1 MKYIKIV
8 FFICAIHTLFSLKM
22 SAQDNK
28 IIVSAVVLDTK
39 GNNIPGAIIV
49 DDNDQTVTAND
60 SGEFSLSANVNSSLL
75 IKVPGYKTSTVQ
87 VKSDLKT
94 IVLQAESSN
103 MVNVAFNKVD
113 KADILGGVSNVNIAG
128 MLNTNYSIFS
138 LDNLASF
145 IPGYHGN
152 GIWGTN
158 NRLVIVDGVPR
169 DEFNVMP
176 FEIDDITVLKSAAA
190 VALYG
195 SRAAKGVISITTKR
209 GTAKK
214 SKFDVRLNHSLYVP
228 KRYAEF
234 LGSAEYMTLF
244 NEALRNDARIT
255 NSTPSGLYSDEE
267 IANYAAGTNPF
278 RYPDLDFYSFK
289 NVNKFATRSEIV
301 TEYTGGTESAQF
313 YVNIGNFNSTSLLDI
328 GNGKKEG
335 ENRFNVRGNLD
346 IKINDM
352 ISTKINTNVTFYD
365 NETAQGN
372 FWGAAATLRP
382 NLIAPLIPLSYL
394 GNLDAASQARLSSN
408 PFIIDGQYILGGTQT
423 QATNP
428 FADIYTRGTRQAT
441 TRKYQFDATINF
453 DLARV
458 LKGLSFDTQFAIDY
472 NTSYA
477 QNISDNT
484 YAVYVP
490 TWTGDKITELNQV
503 GTNVNNNSRTLEASY
518 QRQTLFFSGAFKYKN
533 TFNKVHNVSSMLVAH
548 GYKLAESQVYHAIGS
563 ANLGFQAAYNF
574 KQKYYLDFT
583 ANQVH
588 SARFAEGNRG
598 AFSPTA
604 SIGWRISNEDFLAN
618 ATFIDDLKLTASAG
632 ILNTDLDFESL
643 ITGNG
648 AYFLDRDVYSTNNG
662 AYFSWQEG
670 RQLRATDIQRVGNPD
685 LTYQKRKEISFGLE
699 SSLFKNS
706 LQFSASYFVHELTGI
721 PINDINLYPSFM
733 AGQFPSPSSFVPY
746 VNYNADNRQGF
757 DLGISFNKRM
767 NKVDLN
773 VGMVATYYKA
783 DAGLRNDIT
792 FEEAYQK
799 RQGMPIDALWGLKSD
814 GFYSE
819 QDIIE
824 NNYPTPTFGNV
835 TAGDIKYVDVN
846 NDGLVDNNDQVYLGR
861 QGVSGSPLTLG
872 LNVTAKWKNF
882 SLFVLA
888 NRTSGS
894 VGIKGGSYYWPTA
907 GVNAKYS
914 AALRDRWTPETAETA
929 TYPRLT
935 TTAGNNNYKVSDFWL
950 FKNDR
955 INLARVQLSYD
966 LPKEYLEGTFI
977 SNVGFYINGN
987 DLLLIS
993 KERKHMETSF
1003 TGYPQMRV
1011 FSMGLTAAF

>member
-28 IIVSAVVLDTK
+28 IVVSAVVLDTK
-39 GNNIPGAIIV
+39 GVQVPGAIIT
-49 DDNDQTVTAND
+49 DSNNVTTIANEV
-60 SGEFSLSANVNSSLL
+60 GEFALTVEANSTLSVKAS
-75 IKVPGYKTSTVQ
+75 GYKLSTVQ
-87 VKSDLKT
+87 AKSDLKT
-94 IVLQAESSN
+94 IVLQLDKSN
-103 MVNVAFNKVD
+103 LVNVAFNKVD
-113 KADILGGVSNVNIAG
+113 KADILGGVSNVNIEG
-128 MLNTNYSIFS
+128 MLHTNYSLFS
-138 LDNLASF
+138 LDNLSSF

-152 GIWGTN
+152 IWGMN
-158 NRLVIVDGVPR
+158 SKLVIVDGVPR
-169 DEFNVMP
+169 DEFNVLP

-195 SRAAKGVISITTKR
+195 SRAAKGVVSITTKR

-214 SKFDVRLNHSLYVP
+214 SRFDVRFNNTLYTP
-228 KRYAEF
+228 KRYAEY

-244 NEALRNDARIT
+244 NEALVNDGIA
-255 NSTPSGLYSDEE
+255 PLYSNEE
-267 IANYAAGTNPF
+267 IANYASGSNPF
-278 RYPDLDFYSFK
+278 RYPDVDFYSFK
-289 NVNKFATRSEIV
+289 NLNKFSRRSEIV
-301 TEYTGGTESAQF
+301 TEYNGGTESAQF
-313 YVNIGNFNSTSLLDI
+313 YVNVGNYNTTSLLDI

-346 IKINDM
+346 IRVNDM
-352 ISTKINTNVTFYD
+352 ITTKINTNVTFYD
-365 NETAQGN
+365 NKMAQGN
-372 FWGAAATLRP
+372 FWSAAATLRP

-394 GNLDAASQARLSSN
+394 GNLDAASQARLSTN

-453 DLARV
+453 DLAKV

-490 TWTGDKITELNQV
+490 TWTGDNITALSQV
-503 GTNVNNNSRTLEASY
+503 GNNVNNNSRTLEASY

-583 ANQVH
+583 ANYVH

-604 SIGWRISNEDFLAN
+604 SIGWRISSEDFLAN
-618 ATFIDDLKLTASAG
+618 SSFIDDLKLTASAG

-643 ITGNG
+643 IASNG

-662 AYFSWQEG
+662 AFFSWQEG

-685 LTYQKRKEISFGLE
+685 LKYQQRKEISFGIE
-699 SSLFKNS
+699 GSLFKNK
-706 LQFSASYFVHELTGI
+706 LQFNASYFINKLIGI
-721 PINDINLYPSFM
+721 PISDVNLYPSFM
-733 AGQFPSPSSFVPY
+733 AVQFPSPSSFVPY
-746 VNYNADNRQGF
+746 VNYNADNRKGF
-757 DLGISFNKRM
+757 DVGVSFNKRV

-799 RQGMPIDALWGLKSD
+799 RQGMPIDAIWGLKND
-814 GFYSE
+814 GFYTQ
-819 QDIIE
+819 QDIID
-824 NNYPTPTFGNV
+824 NDYPTPAFGNV
-835 TAGDIKYVDVN
+835 KAGDIKYVDIN

-861 QGVSGSPLTLG
+861 GGWAGSPLTLG
-872 LNVTAKWKNF
+872 LNMTAKWKHF

-888 NRTSGS
+888 NQTSGS
-894 VGIKGGSYYWPTA
+894 VGLKNSSYYWPTA

-935 TTAGNNNYKVSDFWL
+935 TTAGANNYRNSDFWL

-955 INLARVQLSYD
+955 FNLARIQFSFD
-966 LPKEYLEGTFI
+966 LPKEYLPSSGFI
-977 SNVGFYINGN
+977 SNLGLYVNGN

-993 KERKHMETSF
+993 KERKHMETNIGSM
-1003 TGYPQMRV
+1003 PQMRS
-1011 FSMGLTAAF
+1011 FNMGLTATF

>member
-28 IIVSAVVLDTK
+28 ILVSAVVLDTK
-39 GNNIPGAIIV
+39 GNSIPGAIIV

-75 IKVPGYKTSTVQ
+75 VKVPGYKANTVQ

-94 IVLQAESSN
+94 IVLQAENSN

-128 MLNTNYSIFS
+128 MLNTNYSISS

-152 GIWGTN
+152 GIWGMN
-158 NRLVIVDGVPR
+158 SRLVIVDGVPR

-195 SRAAKGVISITTKR
+195 SRAAKGVVSITTKR

-214 SKFDVRLNHSLYVP
+214 SRFDVRLNHSLYVP
-228 KRYAEF
+228 KRYAEY

-244 NEALRNDARIT
+244 NEALGNDGIA
-255 NSTPSGLYSDEE
+255 PLYSNEE
-267 IANYAAGTNPF
+267 IANYASGSNPF
-278 RYPDLDFYSFK
+278 RYPDVDFYSFK

-313 YVNIGNFNSTSLLDI
+313 YVNVGNYNTTSLLDI

-365 NETAQGN
+365 NKTAQGN

-382 NLIAPLIPLSYL
+382 NLVAPLLPLSYI
-394 GNLDAASQARLSSN
+394 GNLDAASQARLNSN

-428 FADIYTRGTRQAT
+428 FADIYTRGLRQAT

-453 DLARV
+453 DLAKV

-490 TWTGDKITELNQV
+490 TWTGDKITGLTQV
-503 GTNVNNNSRTLEASY
+503 GNNVNNNSRTLEGSY

-533 TFNKVHNVSSMLVAH
+533 TFNKVHNVSSVLVAH

-604 SIGWRISNEDFLAN
+604 SIGWRISNENFLAN
-618 ATFIDDLKLTASAG
+618 ANFIDDLKLTASAG

-643 ITGNG
+643 IAGNG

-685 LTYQKRKEISFGLE
+685 LTYQKRKEVSFGLE
-699 SSLFKNS
+699 GSLFKNM
-706 LQFSASYFVHELTGI
+706 LQFNASYFVNKLTGI
-721 PINDINLYPSFM
+721 PINDVNLYPSFL
-733 AGQFPSPSSFVPY
+733 AVQFPSPTSFVPY
-746 VNYNADNRQGF
+746 VNYNQDNRQGF
-757 DLGISFNKRM
+757 DVGVSFNKRV

-773 VGMVATYYKA
+773 VGMVGTYYKA

-799 RQGMPIDALWGLKSD
+799 RQGMPIDALFGLKND
-814 GFYSE
+814 GFYTQ
-819 QDIIE
+819 QDITD
-824 NNYPTPTFGNV
+824 NDYPRPAFGNV
-835 TAGDIKYVDVN
+835 RAGDIKYVDIN
-846 NDGLVDNNDQVYLGR
+846 NDGLVDNNDRVYLGR
-861 QGVSGSPLTLG
+861 QGFSGSPLTLG

-894 VGIKGGSYYWPTA
+894 VGLKNNSYYQPTA

-935 TTAGNNNYKVSDFWL
+935 TTAGVNNYQVSDFWL

-955 INLARVQLSYD
+955 INLARIQLSYD
-966 LPKEYLEGTFI
+966 LPKEHLAGTFM
-977 SNVGFYINGN
+977 SNLGFYINGN

-993 KERKHMETSF
+993 KERKHMETNF
-1003 TGYPQMRV
+1003 GGYPQMRI
-1011 FSMGLTAAF
+1011 FSMGVTAAF

>member
-8 FFICAIHTLFSLKM
+8 FFICAIHTLFLPKM
-22 SAQDNK
+22 SAQVSK
-28 IIVSAVVLDTK
+28 LLVSAVVLDAK
-39 GNNIPGAIIV
+39 GNNIPGAIVV
-49 DDNDQTVTAND
+49 DENNQTVIANED
-60 SGEFSLSANVNSSLL
+60 GEFALTVDANSTLSVKA
-75 IKVPGYKTSTVQ
+75 PGYKISTFQ
-87 VKSDLKT
+87 AKPDLKT
-94 IVLQAESSN
+94 IVLQADTSN

-128 MLNTNYSIFS
+128 MLNSNYSISS
-138 LDNLASF
+138 LDNLSSF

-152 GIWGTN
+152 IWGMN
-158 NRLVIVDGVPR
+158 SKLVIVDGVPR
-169 DEFNVMP
+169 DEFNVLP
-176 FEIDDITVLKSAAA
+176 FEIEDITVLKSAAA
-190 VALYG
+190 VTLYG
-195 SRAAKGVISITTKR
+195 SRAAKGVVSITTKR

-214 SKFDVRLNHSLYVP
+214 SKFDVRLNNTLYTP
-228 KRYAEF
+228 KRYAEY
-234 LGSAEYMTLF
+234 LGSAEYMTLY
-244 NEALRNDARIT
+244 NEALANDGIA
-255 NSTPSGLYSDEE
+255 PLYSNTE
-267 IANYAAGTNPF
+267 IANHAAGTNPF
-278 RYPDLDFYSFK
+278 RFPDVDFYSFK
-289 NVNKFATRSEIV
+289 NINKFARRSEIV

-313 YVNIGNFNSTSLLDI
+313 YVNIGNYNTTSLLDI

-365 NETAQGN
+365 NNMAQGN
-372 FWGAAATLRP
+372 FWGAAATFRP
-382 NLIAPLIPLSYL
+382 NLLAPLLPLSYFE
-394 GNLDAASQARLSSN
+394 NLDAVSQGRLDSN
-408 PFIIDGQYILGGTQT
+408 PFIIDGKYILGGTPTQT
-423 QATNP
+423 TNP

-453 DLARV
+453 DLAKV

-490 TWTGDKITELNQV
+490 TWTDDKITAISAPI
-503 GTNVNNNSRTLEASY
+503 GTNAKNNLRTLDGSY

-533 TFNKVHNVSSMLVAH
+533 TFNNVHNVSGMLLAH
-548 GYKLAESQVYHAIGS
+548 GYKLAESQVYHAIGN

-604 SIGWRISNEDFLAN
+604 SIGWRISKEDFLAN
-618 ATFIDDLKLTASAG
+618 SSFIDDLKLTASAG

-643 ITGNG
+643 LTGNG
-648 AYFLDRDVYSTNNG
+648 AYFLERDVYSTNNG

-685 LTYQKRKEISFGLE
+685 LTYQQRKEISFGIE
-699 SSLFKNS
+699 GSLFKNM
-706 LQFSASYFVHELTGI
+706 LQFNASYFVNKLTGI
-721 PINDINLYPSFM
+721 PINDVNLYPSFL
-733 AGQFPSPSSFVPY
+733 AVQFPSPSSFVPF

-757 DLGISFNKRM
+757 DVGVSFNKRVS
-767 NKVDLN
+767 KVDLN

-799 RQGMPIDALWGLKSD
+799 RQGMPIDALWGLKND

-819 QDIIE
+819 QDIID
-824 NNYPTPTFGNV
+824 NNYPTPAFGSV
-835 TAGDIKYVDVN
+835 KAGDIKYVDVN

-861 QGVSGSPLTLG
+861 VGSAGSPLTLG
-872 LNVTAKWKNF
+872 LNVTAKWKHF

-888 NRTSGS
+888 NGTSGS
-894 VGIKGGSYYWPTA
+894 VGLKNSSYYWATA
-907 GVNAKYS
+907 GANAKYS

-935 TTAGNNNYKVSDFWL
+935 TTAGANNYRNSDFWL

-955 INLARVQLSYD
+955 INLSRIQFSFD
-966 LPKEYLEGTFI
+966 LPKAYLPNSGFI
-977 SNVGFYINGN
+977 SNLGLYVNGN

-993 KERKHMETSF
+993 KERRHMETNIGSM
-1003 TGYPQMRV
+1003 PQMRS
-1011 FSMGLTAAF
+1011 FNMGLTATF

>member
-39 GNNIPGAIIV
+39 GVQIPGAIIT
-49 DDNDQTVTAND
+49 DSNNQATIANEA
-60 SGEFSLSANVNSSLL
+60 GEFALTVDANSTLSVKAS
-75 IKVPGYKTSTVQ
+75 GYKISTLQ
-87 VKSDLKT
+87 AKSDLKT
-94 IVLQAESSN
+94 IVLQADNSN

-128 MLNTNYSIFS
+128 MLNTNYSISS
-138 LDNLASF
+138 LDNLSSF
-145 IPGYHGN
+145 IPGYHG

-158 NRLVIVDGVPR
+158 SRLVIVDGVPR
-169 DEFNVMP
+169 DEFNVLP
-176 FEIDDITVLKSAAA
+176 FEIEDITVLKSAAA

-195 SRAAKGVISITTKR
+195 SRAAKGVVSITTKR

-214 SKFDVRLNHSLYVP
+214 SRFDVRYNNTLYTP
-228 KRYAEF
+228 KRYAEY

-244 NEALRNDARIT
+244 NEALVNDARIT
-255 NSTPSGLYSDEE
+255 NSIPSGLYSDEK
-267 IANYAAGTNPF
+267 IANHAAGTNPIL
-278 RYPDLDFYSFK
+278 YPDLDFYNFK
-289 NVNKFATRSEIV
+289 NLNKFARRSEIV
-301 TEYTGGTESAQF
+301 TEYNGGTESAQF
-313 YVNIGNFNSTSLLDI
+313 YVNVGNYNTTSLLDI

-346 IKINDM
+346 IKINEM
-352 ISTKINTNVTFYD
+352 ISTKVNTNVTFYD
-365 NETAQGN
+365 NNTAQGN
-372 FWGAAATLRP
+372 FWGAAATLKP
-382 NLIAPLIPLSYL
+382 DLIAPLIPLSYL
-394 GNLDAASQARLSSN
+394 GNLDAASQARLNTN

-453 DLARV
+453 DLAKV

-477 QNISDNT
+477 QNISDNA

-490 TWTGDKITELNQV
+490 IWTGDKITELTQV
-503 GTNVNNNSRTLEASY
+503 GTNVNNNTRTLEGSY

-548 GYKLAESQVYHAIGS
+548 GYKLAESQVYHAVGS

-583 ANQVH
+583 ANHVH
-588 SARFAEGNRG
+588 SARFVEGNRG

-618 ATFIDDLKLTASAG
+618 ATFIDNLKLTASAG

-643 ITGNG
+643 VANNG
-648 AYFLDRDVYSTNNG
+648 AYFLDRDVYSTSNG

-685 LTYQKRKEISFGLE
+685 LTYQQRKEISFGIE
-699 SSLFKNS
+699 GSFFKNK
-706 LQFSASYFVHELTGI
+706 LQFNASYFAHQLTGI
-721 PINDINLYPSFM
+721 PIRDISLYPSFM
-733 AGQFPSPSSFVPY
+733 VVQFPSPSSFVPY
-746 VNYNADNRQGF
+746 VNYNADSRRGF
-757 DLGISFNKRM
+757 DLGISFNKRV
-767 NKVDLN
+767 NQVDLN
-773 VGMVATYYKA
+773 VGMIATYYNTNA
-783 DAGLRNDIT
+783 DKRNDVT
-792 FEEAYQK
+792 YEEAYLK
-799 RQGMPIDALWGLKSD
+799 RQGMPIDGLWGLKSN
-814 GFYSE
+814 GFYTE
-819 QDIIE
+819 QDIIDK
-824 NNYPTPTFGNV
+824 NYPTPAFGDV
-835 TAGDIKYVDVN
+835 TAGDIKYVDIN
-846 NDGLVDNNDQVYLGR
+846 DDGLVDNNDEVYLGR
-861 QGVSGSPLTLG
+861 QGWSGSPLTLG

-888 NRTSGS
+888 NSTSGS
-894 VGIKGGSYYWPTA
+894 VGLKNGSYYWPTA

-935 TTAGNNNYKVSDFWL
+935 TGNGANNYRSSDFWL

-955 INLARVQLSYD
+955 INLARIQLSFD
-966 LPKEYLEGTFI
+966 LPKEYIPGGGVI
-977 SNVGFYINGN
+977 SNLGLYVSGN

-993 KERKHMETSF
+993 KERRHMETNIGSA
-1003 TGYPQMRV
+1003 PQMR
-1011 FSMGLTAAF
+1011 FFNMGLTATF